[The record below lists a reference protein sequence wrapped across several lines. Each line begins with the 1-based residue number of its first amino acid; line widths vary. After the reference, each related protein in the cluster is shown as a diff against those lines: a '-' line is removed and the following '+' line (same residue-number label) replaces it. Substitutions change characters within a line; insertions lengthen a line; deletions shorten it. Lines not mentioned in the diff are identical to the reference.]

1 MSIIVQKFGGSSVAN
16 KDCLF
21 NVAKIIK
28 KYFLQGNKLVVVVS
42 AQGNTTDE
50 LLEMSKDIN
59 PLPSAREMD
68 VLLSAGEQIS
78 ISLLSMSL
86 QKLEVDSVSLT
97 GWQAG
102 IQTCDCYGNARITN
116 VFNERI
122 LKELNKN
129 KVVIVAGFQGI
140 NSNEDITTMGRGGSD
155 TTAVAIASS
164 LNAKECQ
171 IYTDVNGVYTSD
183 PQLVINAKR
192 IKEISYDNMI
202 NLADMGAQILNKR
215 SVELAKKYNVEI
227 SVISSMKG
235 KNAFVGTKV
244 MEVDNNKNPV
254 SSVTINENLFLIKI
268 KTSEVFKISDK
279 IKMFPIFESF
289 VFEGYSII
297 IMNLD
302 YMESLKN
309 IIKNEKNITLDDDIS
324 QISVISSNRESNFLN
339 FSKIFKIFESK
350 KIKYASV
357 KEVIS
362 IIVRKSDGRKVL
374 SVLHDEFC
382 LSDLNK

>member
-21 NVAKIIK
+21 NVANIIK
-28 KYFLQGNKLVVVVS
+28 EYFLQGNKLVVVVS

-86 QKLEVDSVSLT
+86 QKLEVDSISLT

>member
-86 QKLEVDSVSLT
+86 QKLEVDSISLT

>member
-279 IKMFPIFESF
+279 IKMFPIFENF

>member
-289 VFEGYSII
+289 VFGGYSII

>member
-42 AQGNTTDE
+42 AQGNTTDK

>member
-227 SVISSMKG
+227 SIISSMKG

-309 IIKNEKNITLDDDIS
+309 IIKNK
-324 QISVISSNRESNFLN
+324 
-339 FSKIFKIFESK
+339 KKKK
-350 KIKYASV
+350 KI
-357 KEVIS
+357 
-362 IIVRKSDGRKVL
+362 
-374 SVLHDEFC
+374 
-382 LSDLNK
+382 